1 MLWVWEFFG
10 LLSGVF
16 LGFLRLSSEASG
28 SKNLQ
33 KLMVFKVFENATF
46 WFFEVPDVSWVH
58 PGLSLAF
65 LVPNWALKWLPKV
78 IQAVIK
84 KLVKND
90 PKK

>member
-1 MLWVWEFFG
+1 MPLDPKTF
-10 LLSGVF
+10 
-16 LGFLRLSSEASG
+16 
-28 SKNLQ
+28 KNSWF
-33 KLMVFKVFENATF
+33 FKVFENATF

-65 LVPNWALKWLPKV
+65 LVPNWALKWLPKA